1 MARPLIGIVPLVD
14 YKLDSLWMLPGYMD
28 GLTAAGAVP
37 VMLPL
42 TSEMDAIG
50 QLVATCDGF
59 LLTGGQDVAPSLY
72 GQGAATEL
80 EETCPERDS
89 MEAVLLNEVMR
100 TGKPFLGICRG
111 LQFLNVALGG
121 TLYQDLPTQCPSDV
135 CHRMEAPYDRPA
147 HVVDVVPG
155 TPLAL
160 LSGGAQMGVNSCHH
174 QAIRDLAP
182 ALAPMAYAPDG
193 IIEAAYAPGCR
204 FGWAVQWHPEFDHL
218 TNPMSRAIFDAFVAA
233 CRQTGAVGPLGSLLK
248 PGAMVPFVWFTT

>member
-111 LQFLNVALGG
+111 LQFINAALGG
-121 TLYQDLPTQCPSDV
+121 TLYQDLPTQRPSGVEHHQSGAYDAPTHDV
-135 CHRMEAPYDRPA
+135 ELVADS
-147 HVVDVVPG
+147 
-155 TPLAL
+155 PLCRYL
-160 LSGGAQMGVNSCHH
+160 GKTSMKVNSYHH
-174 QAIRDLAP
+174 QGVKDLADS
-182 ALAPMAYAPDG
+182 LSVMGTAPDG
-193 IIEAAYAPGCR
+193 LVEALYRPSSR
-204 FGWAVQWHPEFDHL
+204 FLWAVQWHPEFMFRTDAD
-218 TNPMSRAIFDAFVAA
+218 SREIFRAFVE
-233 CRQTGAVGPLGSLLK
+233 S
-248 PGAMVPFVWFTT
+248 MS